1 MGSFLLDCR
10 YAWRQVRKS
19 PAFALTALLTLTFG
33 IGATTAVFSIVEGV
47 LLRPLPFPNPE
58 KLVFLGDILGGV
70 HHVESGAPG
79 VTAPGVLTYIRDTH
93 EFAGLGAYRT
103 AVYEL
108 SGRGNPEQI
117 SAARLSAGVFPTLGV
132 SPLLGR
138 VFTPREDE
146 SSERVTLISYQT
158 WRSRFNG
165 DAQIL
170 GRKILLDRR
179 PYRVI
184 GVMPHEFE
192 FPLVPG
198 QVNRCELWVPMSFT
212 QSELLEGAGNWG
224 YYLVGRL
231 KAGATNETAEQD
243 AMAAAREIM
252 RNFPPALSSRRIRPA
267 VRRLDQ
273 ITVAAARPMIRT
285 LFLATVV
292 VLFIACA
299 NLAGLLLVR
308 GIHRRREIS
317 VRIALGASAANVLR
331 QPLIEAVILSLG
343 GALLGLIV
351 AEVALRFGISSL
363 PETIPRINSI
373 GLDWQVVALAFGVA
387 VLTGAFCGVLPGLA
401 AAFTEVNEGL
411 KEGGRTG
418 TGGSGQA
425 RLRAGLVVTE
435 LAVALV
441 LLTASGLLLRSFER
455 MRSVGL
461 GFRADHSLT
470 ASYSLPRQQYSN
482 QAAVDIFNSTLQT
495 KLGQLPGVKAVGTT
509 SLLPASGT
517 TYLATFTPEGYV
529 PPKGAGLN
537 IAWVPEVM
545 GDYFTAQGISILRG
559 RGFTPADG
567 AGAPLVA
574 MVNRAL
580 AERYWPGQDPIGKR
594 LHRGPLE
601 ANLPWLTIVGEINDV
616 KQLADEPT
624 ELEIYIPSE
633 QSKAAAGPFAPPD
646 MLTGTS
652 GSIVVRGEMPPEV
665 TTQSVRS
672 VVRLIDPQLPLTNVE
687 SMERVVTEGQTPRRF
702 NTALISAFAGAA
714 VLLAVLGIY
723 SVTAFSTAARSQEI
737 AIRFAL
743 GSQRSDVMRMIMT
756 SAARLGVL
764 GCSIGVLATFFAT
777 RLLSSLLFEVDSLDP
792 VVIVAAGGGIML
804 LAVGVSVIPARRAAL
819 IDPSE
824 ALRSE

>member
-1 MGSFLLDCR
+1 
-10 YAWRQVRKS
+10 
-19 PAFALTALLTLTFG
+19 
-33 IGATTAVFSIVEGV
+33 
-47 LLRPLPFPNPE
+47 
-58 KLVFLGDILGGV
+58 
-70 HHVESGAPG
+70 
-79 VTAPGVLTYIRDTH
+79 
-93 EFAGLGAYRT
+93 
-103 AVYEL
+103 
-108 SGRGNPEQI
+108 
-117 SAARLSAGVFPTLGV
+117 
-132 SPLLGR
+132 
-138 VFTPREDE
+138 
-146 SSERVTLISYQT
+146 
-158 WRSRFNG
+158 
-165 DAQIL
+165 
-170 GRKILLDRR
+170 
-179 PYRVI
+179 
-184 GVMPHEFE
+184 
-192 FPLVPG
+192 
-198 QVNRCELWVPMSFT
+198 
-212 QSELLEGAGNWG
+212 
-224 YYLVGRL
+224 
-231 KAGATNETAEQD
+231 
-243 AMAAAREIM
+243 
-252 RNFPPALSSRRIRPA
+252 
-267 VRRLDQ
+267 
-273 ITVAAARPMIRT
+273 
-285 LFLATVV
+285 
-292 VLFIACA
+292 
-299 NLAGLLLVR
+299 
-308 GIHRRREIS
+308 
-317 VRIALGASAANVLR
+317 
-331 QPLIEAVILSLG
+331 
-343 GALLGLIV
+343 
-351 AEVALRFGISSL
+351 
-363 PETIPRINSI
+363 
-373 GLDWQVVALAFGVA
+373 
-387 VLTGAFCGVLPGLA
+387 
-401 AAFTEVNEGL
+401 
-411 KEGGRTG
+411 
-418 TGGSGQA
+418 
-425 RLRAGLVVTE
+425 
-435 LAVALV
+435 
-441 LLTASGLLLRSFER
+441 
-455 MRSVGL
+455 
-461 GFRADHSLT
+461 
-470 ASYSLPRQQYSN
+470 
-482 QAAVDIFNSTLQT
+482 
-495 KLGQLPGVKAVGTT
+495 
-509 SLLPASGT
+509 
-517 TYLATFTPEGYV
+517 
-529 PPKGAGLN
+529 
-537 IAWVPEVM
+537 M

-574 MVNRAL
+574 VVNRAL

-777 RLLSSLLFEVDSLDP
+777 RLLSSLLFQVDSLDP